1 MFLAHI
7 SQCKLLQT
15 VTNLLAHAR
24 VCACVVC
31 AQSMR
36 REYEAVQA
44 AKATQEDE
52 MRALKDRM
60 MLGVSKLCVC
70 VRACV

>member
-1 MFLAHI
+1 
-7 SQCKLLQT
+7 
-15 VTNLLAHAR
+15 
-24 VCACVVC
+24 
-31 AQSMR
+31 MR

-70 VRACV
+70 VCVRACDEGLRGAGADRAVGACTCWETA